1 MRKISLKD
9 EYIYESCERNK
20 ISNIEK
26 IKGQRKEI
34 KQSRKSKSI
43 IGLQKITTNLKVF
56 IR

>member
-9 EYIYESCERNK
+9 EYKYESCERNK

>member
-9 EYIYESCERNK
+9 EYKYESCERNK
-20 ISNIEK
+20 IINIEK